1 MATDAL
7 SLESL
12 YLGGQPIVQ
21 PFLKRLRVMDLIEE
35 ALGRSDPRIKLPPGK
50 SAMVMVRNIIL
61 SRHPLYGVPGWARRF
76 VPDELDL
83 TADEVRLVNDDRLG
97 RTLDKLFKAGPRSL
111 MTRFVVSMVREF
123 GLVLQR
129 LHNDS
134 TSITFSGEYRD
145 RPPRKDKKR
154 RLTITFGHNKDHR
167 PDLKQ
172 LVWSLTVTA
181 DGAVPVHYNVYD
193 GNTTDDRTHIETW
206 QVLVE
211 VVGGSDFIYVADC
224 KLCTRENMAYI
235 DGRGGL
241 FVTVLPRTRKE
252 DARFK
257 KWIVEN
263 AVPWQI
269 IWKRPSKRR
278 KTDPAEVFEAVEAP
292 EASAEGYRIIWYRS
306 SEKWKLD
313 ERARDNAIQRARQ
326 DLTRLRE
333 RVGRRNLKRREQ
345 VERAVEKILDGT
357 GTRAWVHVELAE
369 RTRHTHKQERPG
381 RPGKNTRY
389 VRRTTATYEPV
400 FTLDAEAIRAAAA
413 ADGIFPLIT
422 DIPKDRMSPLEILNI
437 YKYQSFVEK
446 RHEQLKTAAEVVPV
460 NFKSPERIEAFLFL
474 YFIGIVV
481 HALIER
487 HVRDAMKDRGIESIP
502 LYPEERACRAP
513 TAEKI
518 LGLFEPLRRNRLFE
532 KGRLLKTFWDPL
544 SSAQRTVLDLLEV
557 PSTAYGQ

>member
-1 MATDAL
+1 MADAL

-12 YLGGQPIVQ
+12 YLGALPIAQ
-21 PFLKRLRVMDLIEE
+21 PFLERLRVMDLIEE
-35 ALGRSDPRIKLPPGK
+35 ALGRPDRRIKLPPGK

-61 SRHPLYGVPGWARRF
+61 SRHPLYEVGEWARRF
-76 VPDELDL
+76 VPGELDL
-83 TADEVRLVNDDRLG
+83 AAEQVELINDDRLG
-97 RTLDKLFKAGPRSL
+97 RTLDRLFKADLRSL
-111 MTRFVVSMVREF
+111 MTRFVVGMVREF
-123 GLVLQR
+123 DVDLDR

-134 TSITFSGEYRD
+134 TTITFSGEYRE
-145 RPPRKDKKR
+145 RAPRKDKRR
-154 RLTITFGHNKDHR
+154 RLKITFGHNKDHR

-193 GNTTDDRTHIETW
+193 GNVTDDRTHIETW
-206 QVLVE
+206 QVLAE

-235 DGRGGL
+235 DGRGGS

-257 KWIVEN
+257 EWILHNV
-263 AVPWQI
+263 VPWQA
-269 IWKRPSKRR
+269 IWKRPPKRR

-306 SEKWKLD
+306 SQKWKLD
-313 ERARDNAIQRARQ
+313 ERVRDNAIQRARQ
-326 DLTRLRE
+326 DLVRLRE
-333 RVGRRNLKRREQ
+333 RVGRRNLKTRDEVEQ
-345 VERAVEKILDGT
+345 AVEKILDET
-357 GTRAWVHVELAE
+357 GTRAWVRVELAE

-400 FTLDAEAIRAAAA
+400 VTLDAEAIRAAAA
-413 ADGIFPLIT
+413 ADGLFPLIIN
-422 DIPKDRMSPLEILNI
+422 IPKDRMSPLDILKI

-446 RHEQLKTAAEVVPV
+446 RHEELKTCAEVVPM

-474 YFIGIVV
+474 YFVAVTV

-487 HVRDAMKDRGIESIP
+487 RVREAMKDRGIESIP

-518 LGLFEPLRRNRLFE
+518 LGLFEPLRRNRLLE
-532 KGRLLKTFWDPL
+532 GDRHLKTFWDPL